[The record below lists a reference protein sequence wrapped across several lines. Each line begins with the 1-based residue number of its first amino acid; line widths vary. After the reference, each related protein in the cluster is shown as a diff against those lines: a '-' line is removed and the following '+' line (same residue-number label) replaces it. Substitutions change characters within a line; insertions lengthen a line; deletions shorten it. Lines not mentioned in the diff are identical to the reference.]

1 MKFSRRRWRGLIPLY
16 VVPIS
21 VNTTRLVI
29 RLFLIIFA
37 RQTKKQYSPTIDGN
51 QGYVIPVPG
60 LANNAELNIRRG
72 KVTLS
77 PQEMYEIFEPVILK
91 VIKYVQGQIAA
102 CGETEIRAVLLVGG
116 FGQNSYLKERCR
128 DALKSVEVLQP
139 PNAWTAVVRGAVMM
153 GLARTNALRTVDV
166 VSRKARKHYGIQLH
180 TPFKEGKHDESKKY
194 VSSPTHPP
202 SSPLPSCSSCIG
214 RRG

>member
-1 MKFSRRRWRGLIPLY
+1 MMRFCRKRWRGLILSYVLLHSLNSARSVDRSPLT
-16 VVPIS
+16 VPVGQI
-21 VNTTRLVI
+21 
-29 RLFLIIFA
+29 
-37 RQTKKQYSPTIDGN
+37 KKQYSPTIDGN

-91 VIKYVQGQIAA
+91 IIKYVQDQIAA

-194 VSSPTHPP
+194 VFLTYLHTYSV
-202 SSPLPSCSSCIG
+202 LPFPCLYSEAV
-214 RRG
+214 

>member
-1 MKFSRRRWRGLIPLY
+1 MMKFSRRRWRGLIPLY
-16 VVPIS
+16 VLPIS
-21 VNTTRLVI
+21 PITARFVSK
-29 RLFLIIFA
+29 LFLIIFA
-37 RQTKKQYSPTIDGN
+37 RQIKKQYSPTIDGN

-91 VIKYVQGQIAA
+91 VIKYVQDQIAA

-194 VSSPTHPP
+194 VS
-202 SSPLPSCSSCIG
+202 
-214 RRG
+214 